1 MSKLIWTEDEKTKLC
16 ELCAANK
23 SLKRIMKEFPDK
35 TEMQIRI
42 KCKNLNIEFNK
53 KRKKWSDKELQEFKI
68 DWNDYGVSNAKLK
81 TKYKNRSMTA
91 LRACARRL
99 GLSSRPYDDSYLKI
113 NDIIAEMQVSKDRV
127 RMWLK
132 NGLKYHKSHIKPVKY
147 LIDPDDLLDFLQQHP
162 NYYDASKISQHIF
175 HPEPEWLKQKRQIDK
190 INFRTRSKKA
200 EYYSDEECKQIIELF
215 KNAKTN
221 AEIAEKL
228 NRTEYG
234 IERILSVLGYS
245 RKHYNDYEI
254 DIIKTYHDKITID
267 EIAKMLPL
275 RTRAGII
282 GKCEQL
288 KLKYK
293 TIRKPRKKKSSE

>member
-113 NDIIAEMQVSKDRV
+113 NDIITEMQVSKDRV

-175 HPEPEWLKQKRQIDK
+175 HPEPEWLKQKRQTDK